1 MRKHVLIGLKH
12 ALFGQHMF
20 DSKKANCHA
29 KDWIC
34 CQTNSPRKQPT
45 FCNATIGFSA
55 KWRLR
60 NERRNSLLM
69 TCHYPDLGSDASS
82 VWTFYH
88 CSDVISCG
96 NQWWR
101 RRMLAVF
108 SGYQATRNQVKCF
121 KPLKQRPT
129 LHVNICLTP
138 LILQKL
144 GGKTCHICN
153 QSDVHFSFAYPYL
166 ELLFA

>member
-1 MRKHVLIGLKH
+1 
-12 ALFGQHMF
+12 
-20 DSKKANCHA
+20 
-29 KDWIC
+29 
-34 CQTNSPRKQPT
+34 
-45 FCNATIGFSA
+45 
-55 KWRLR
+55 
-60 NERRNSLLM
+60 M

-166 ELLFA
+166 ELLFAQLCKAFTCTGLSYLAIRSTVDLLLRVIILLFLTDP